1 PSTTYIPV
9 CAGSPEAVT
18 TLGWTGEYSMVQ
30 VTAGTEYIFSSS
42 VETDYVTIGNED
54 GTVVLAAGATPLTW
68 TADADQNVR
77 FIIHLDADCN
87 SSTTSRSRLV
97 QCGEPFIITEPDFP
111 CFQGD
116 GLASNGPENGYGV
129 DPTDVYRVADDFFV
143 DPGTE
148 FVLQQVSLNVLSLSE
163 VNNATF
169 NIHEDNAGAP
179 SDDIAGTF
187 TMAPTESNVF
197 GAAFGFTAYNLKFD
211 LATPITLP
219 EGTYWLEP
227 TISNTGGGTVY
238 WEMTSTGSSGALV
251 QNSGDTG
258 ATWEPSE
265 DGYQAVF
272 FVAGE
277 CNTVGAPD
285 GCLDAENGQYPST
298 TFVPTCAG
306 APETITTAAW
316 TGEYSLVQVT
326 AGTEYV
332 FSSSINT

>member
-1 PSTTYIPV
+1 MVQVTGGNEYTFSSSIGTDYVTIGNEDGTVAYASGVTPLTWTADADQNVRFYLHFDADCNWAASGLRARSISCTEGAPSVDGCLDAPNGQSPSTTYIPV
-9 CAGSPEAVT
+9 CAASPEAVT

-169 NIHEDNAGAP
+169 NI
-179 SDDIAGTF
+179 
-187 TMAPTESNVF
+187 
-197 GAAFGFTAYNLKFD
+197 
-211 LATPITLP
+211 
-219 EGTYWLEP
+219 
-227 TISNTGGGTVY
+227 
-238 WEMTSTGSSGALV
+238 
-251 QNSGDTG
+251 
-258 ATWEPSE
+258 
-265 DGYQAVF
+265 
-272 FVAGE
+272 
-277 CNTVGAPD
+277 
-285 GCLDAENGQYPST
+285 
-298 TFVPTCAG
+298 
-306 APETITTAAW
+306 
-316 TGEYSLVQVT
+316 
-326 AGTEYV
+326 
-332 FSSSINT
+332 